1 MRHDFSLKAV
11 NIRRQSLWFNLE
23 KNKILKTHDDWDLL
37 DRDGG
42 EPLLWSL
49 GVRCRGCVVSVGS
62 EHHKAIQPLY
72 FHQFDF
78 L

>member
-1 MRHDFSLKAV
+1 LKAV

-49 GVRCRGCVVSVGS
+49 GVETENKGRMKRRGRGLF
-62 EHHKAIQPLY
+62 AAT
-72 FHQFDF
+72 
-78 L
+78 